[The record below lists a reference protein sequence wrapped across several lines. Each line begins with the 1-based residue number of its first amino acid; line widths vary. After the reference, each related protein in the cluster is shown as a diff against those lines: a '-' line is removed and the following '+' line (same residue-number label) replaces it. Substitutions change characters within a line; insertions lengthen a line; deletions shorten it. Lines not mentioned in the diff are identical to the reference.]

1 MTFKFLKHKWQKT
14 LAAVLLVLVFLIT
27 IVAYFANRYWSPI
40 LAGKVRSVVLT
51 STGGLYHAHFTD
63 AELHIVQGK
72 LIIYNLSLKPDPQ
85 VYQQQLKLRTAPNN
99 LYTLKVKRIVFK
111 NIHPFKLYF
120 DNLLD
125 IGSITLSEPELQLS
139 YRLNRNA
146 DSVAGK
152 KLNAWQRIKGIFK
165 SIHIKKIMLNDVKFM
180 YKDYSGNQLNISE
193 LREANLLGKD
203 LLIDSTTQNDPLRT
217 YYFKDIQ
224 VELNNFSRPSDN
236 GLYEYKIKQL
246 QYSTLTSQLYANGVA
261 LVPAPDSVFINRKIR
276 TWFLFNTDTLR
287 LSNFDFRTYN
297 KYRSLNASKLELSR
311 SNLMVTANPG
321 AQPHKGNRLLT
332 FPNVAI
338 HQLNS
343 DFKLDTVDL
352 HRMHITYKGFGKKSH
367 KQGMVSFNNTTGAIL
382 NVTNNKAAL
391 EKNNLMQIRLNS
403 MLMDEGSMD
412 LEMTMNLTDSARS
425 YAYKGSVG
433 TMDLEKLNKATM
445 PFGLVEITSGT
456 LDKFSFDIK
465 ANRNTSKGNV
475 SFLYHNLK
483 VHILK
488 IDTLTS
494 RYKQRAIASLLANA
508 LIVKRNNPDYLGA
521 IPRTFDVNY
530 TRKPDTAFFKTVWK
544 TLSIGIKAAAGYDE
558 ATEKEV
564 KQHIAQHNADKTRR
578 QLNKARRQQQRYIRK
593 RRKQRK

>member
-85 VYQQQLKLRTAPNN
+85 VYQRQLKQRTAPNN

-165 SIHIKKIMLNDVKFM
+165 SIHIKKVMLNDVKFM

-261 LVPAPDSVFINRKIR
+261 LVPAHDSVFINRKIR

-287 LSNFDFRTYN
+287 LSNFDFKTYN

-321 AQPHKGNRLLT
+321 AQSHKGNRLLT

-338 HQLNS
+338 HQLKS

-382 NVTNNKAAL
+382 NVTNNQAAL

-412 LEMTMNLTDSARS
+412 LEMTLNLTDSARS

-456 LDKFSFDIK
+456 LDKLSFDIK

-483 VHILK
+483 IHILK

-494 RYKQRAIASLLANA
+494 RYKQR
-508 LIVKRNNPDYLGA
+508 
-521 IPRTFDVNY
+521 
-530 TRKPDTAFFKTVWK
+530 
-544 TLSIGIKAAAGYDE
+544 
-558 ATEKEV
+558 
-564 KQHIAQHNADKTRR
+564 
-578 QLNKARRQQQRYIRK
+578 LNC
-593 RRKQRK
+593 

>member
-1 MTFKFLKHKWQKT
+1 MTIKYLEHAWQKV
-14 LAAVLLVLVFLIT
+14 LAAVLIVFLFLVT
-27 IVAYFANRYWSPI
+27 VVAYFVNRYWSPI
-40 LAGKVRSVVLT
+40 LAGELRTAVLA
-51 STGGLYHAHFTD
+51 STNGLYHAHFTD

-72 LIIYNLSLKPDPQ
+72 LVIYNFTLKPDKA
-85 VYQQQLKLRTAPNN
+85 VYQQRLKLGQAPNN
-99 LYTLKVKRIVFK
+99 LYTLRVKRIVFK
-111 NIHPFKLYF
+111 NIHPLKLYF
-120 DNLLD
+120 NKQLD
-125 IGSITLSEPELQLS
+125 IRNIILSEPELQLS
-139 YRLNRNA
+139 YQLNYNIDKA
-146 DSVAGK
+146 ANK
-152 KLNAWQRIKGIFK
+152 ALNAWQRIKGLFT
-165 SIHIKKIMLNDVKFM
+165 SIHVGQVMLNDVKFT

-203 LLIDSTTQNDPLRT
+203 LLIDSTTQNDLKRT

-297 KYRSLNASKLELSR
+297 KYRSLNATKLALSR

-321 AQPHKGNRLLT
+321 AQPHAGNRLLT

-338 HQLNS
+338 HQLKS
-343 DFKLDTVDL
+343 DFKLDTVEL
-352 HRMHITYKGFGKKSH
+352 HRMHITYKGFGKKSR
-367 KQGMVSFNNTTGAIL
+367 KQGMVSFNNTTGTIL

-391 EKNNLMQIRLNS
+391 QKNNLMQVRLNS

-412 LEMTMNLTDSARS
+412 LEMTLNLTDSARS

-433 TMDLEKLNKATM
+433 TMDMEKLNKATM

-456 LDKFSFDIK
+456 LDKLSFDIK
-465 ANRNTSKGNV
+465 ADRNLSKGNV
-475 SFLYHNLK
+475 TFLYHNLK
-483 VHILK
+483 IHILK

-530 TRKPDTAFFKTVWK
+530 IRKPDTAFFKTVWK

-593 RRKQRK
+593 RRKQRR